1 MKVKALF
8 LGSDNTHPDARIETG
23 DVLYYLLTP
32 DRGRPRVVSVSSSG
46 WTQGTVVTAQL
57 VAGNWLGVCKHPDR
71 DGSLRL
77 SACILFECA
86 AVLEVQ

>member
-8 LGSDNTHPDARIETG
+8 LGSDNTHPGDRRDPD

-32 DRGRPRVVSVSSSG
+32 ERGRPRVVSLYKAEERWESAERNQPRG
-46 WTQGTVVTAQL
+46 H
-57 VAGNWLGVCKHPDR
+57 WLNIASFPDL
-71 DGSLRL
+71 DGCLRL